1 MVRIIWTLKK
11 ILSVAITFI
20 FAFVRSPPQHN
31 LLETFSF
38 LSVIQFQ
45 MIQNT
50 SLTIDDAFC
59 TTEQ

>member
-1 MVRIIWTLKK
+1 MVHIIRTLKK

-31 LLETFSF
+31 LLEIFSF
-38 LSVIQFQ
+38 LSVIQSQ
-45 MIQNT
+45 MIQNI